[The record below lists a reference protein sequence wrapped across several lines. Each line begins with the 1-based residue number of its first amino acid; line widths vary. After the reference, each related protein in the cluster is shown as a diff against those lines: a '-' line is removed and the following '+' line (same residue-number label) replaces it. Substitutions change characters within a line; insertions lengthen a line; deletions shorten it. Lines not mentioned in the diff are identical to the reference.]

1 MKRPFESDALT
12 RQEQQQIAEAVA
24 ALPAT
29 ESGEIDRG
37 DRHFESLRERLGE
50 DLCRRGGIYVIP
62 EGFVLS
68 VVIPI
73 YNEVATVES
82 VVERMRETGMP
93 LELILVDDG
102 STDGTRELLEKMESD
117 PELTIIMHEQ
127 NRGKGAALRT
137 GFNAATGDVIA
148 IQDADLEYCLL
159 YTSPSPR
166 D

>member
-24 ALPAT
+24 ALTAT

-62 EGFVLS
+62 EDFVLS

-73 YNEVATVES
+73 YNEVATV
-82 VVERMRETGMP
+82 
-93 LELILVDDG
+93 
-102 STDGTRELLEKMESD
+102 
-117 PELTIIMHEQ
+117 
-127 NRGKGAALRT
+127 
-137 GFNAATGDVIA
+137 
-148 IQDADLEYCLL
+148 
-159 YTSPSPR
+159 
-166 D
+166 